1 MQKCSNKSIQR
12 TKTLKTCS
20 KHLLTKNT
28 HSLAPTNVIKS
39 HSHAS
44 THTYT
49 HSSGTQPHSWGP
61 ASSTPTK
68 LAQFLIV
75 RGGNAAA
82 AVDIAGPVLHH
93 LPGALQS
100 EGPAFDSVALRLHL
114 PDGLPSPASAGQ
126 SSLSVPSPTAFRV
139 LGVL

>member
-1 MQKCSNKSIQR
+1 MNENLLFQWSMKEETEAQR
-12 TKTLKTCS
+12 GWET
-20 KHLLTKNT
+20 
-28 HSLAPTNVIKS
+28 

-75 RGGNAAA
+75 RGENAAA
-82 AVDIAGPVLHH
+82 AMDIAGPVLHH
-93 LPGALQS
+93 FPGALQS